1 MKSAKIILLAASFAF
16 ATALIISCSSDNE
29 ESGGGGGGSG
39 GNGGGGGGG
48 HNITYTL
55 DVDAYPYGAGTVTRN
70 PAQSAYDPGARVT
83 VTATPASGYAFSNWS
98 GASNSTSNPIT
109 ITINSDET
117 LTAVFTQTANA
128 VIITLRYWETKETD
142 GLFGGDKDLDPK
154 ISFNVIA
161 RQGGKTVS
169 SNSTGALLDKDNV
182 GQTWSGSAKS
192 SPIPFISSADELRI
206 EAVVIEKDP
215 LADDD
220 ISPGYS
226 VVFYPPFRTRSGT
239 ETLDYGKGKSK
250 VRFDYEFVWR

>member
-1 MKSAKIILLAASFAF
+1 MKNTKLILFAASFVF
-16 ATALIISCSSDNE
+16 AASLTISCSSDSE
-29 ESGGGGGGSG
+29 ESGGGNGGGGGSG
-39 GNGGGGGGG
+39 GGRN
-48 HNITYTL
+48 TYTL

-83 VTATPASGYAFSNWS
+83 VTATPTSGYAFSNWR

-109 ITINSDET
+109 ITINDDET

-142 GLFGGDKDLDPK
+142 GLLGTDKDLDPK

-169 SNSTGALLDKDNV
+169 NNSTGALLDRDNV

-215 LADDD
+215 LANDD
-220 ISPGYS
+220 ISPGYYS
-226 VVFYPPFRTRSGT
+226 VFKPPFVSASGT
-239 ETLDYGKGKSK
+239 ATLDYGNGKSK
-250 VRFDYEFVWR
+250 VRYDYEFVWQ